1 LENKNLEK
9 YRKKNGES
17 KEKTKSMKRKTAWKL
32 DKTTTPSV
40 SKCKMF

>member
-9 YRKKNGES
+9 YRKKNGET

-32 DKTTTPSV
+32 EKTTTIHPTA
-40 SKCKMF
+40 C